1 MWHAKTIEETLRE
14 LDVDAGTGL
23 SAEEAQRRLE
33 RHGPNRLEE
42 ERRKGLLSLFLSQ
55 LKDMLIYV
63 LLGAAV
69 ITLVV
74 GEYVDTV
81 VILLI
86 VLLNAVIGMIQEHKA
101 EKAIEALQ
109 KMASPKAL
117 VRRDGRVE
125 EIDADRVVPGDIVLL
140 DAGRIVPAD
149 LRLIESVDLQIE
161 ESALTGESVP
171 VEKNARA
178 VHADP
183 DTPVADRTNMAYTS
197 TLVTYGRGAGVAVAT
212 GMGTELGKIAGA
224 LKEETAGLTP
234 LQKRLEELG
243 RTLGFAAIGVCALIF
258 LVALLQG
265 RELFEM
271 FLTALSLAVAAI
283 PEGLPAIVAIVLA
296 LGVAKMARRGAIVRR
311 LPAVETLGSVTVIC
325 SDKTGTLTQNKMTVT
340 RLYTPYR
347 FRDAATG
354 GEDLSAAA
362 SGADVSGGALAEGD
376 ASGGV
381 RSDAA
386 LSGGVPSAGAL
397 SGEVPSGS
405 ALSSVAPSGSALSDG
420 ERRLLEAFVL
430 CSDAAIEDGKGTG
443 DPTEVALV
451 EAGWRF
457 GLRKKELETRHPR
470 AAERPFDSERK
481 LMSIAS
487 RIDGGY
493 RIHTKGAPD
502 RLLDIC
508 THALVE
514 GQVVPLTDELK
525 AEILRAVEAMS
536 DDALRVLAAAYK
548 DVESVP
554 DPGEMEADLV
564 FLGLAGM
571 IDPPRAEARESIR
584 EAKMA
589 GIRPVMITGDHKST
603 ALAIARQLGIAESAD
618 ECLTGAE
625 LDGLSEEELRRRA
638 GRLSVFARVS
648 PEHKVKI
655 VKAFQA
661 EGHVVSMTG
670 DGVNDAPSLKHAD
683 IGVAMGIAGTDV
695 AKGASDMILTDDNFA
710 TIVRAVRE
718 GRTIYQNIK
727 KSVTFLLA
735 CNLGEVLAIFT
746 AIAFFWPLPLLATQI
761 LWVNLVTDSLPA
773 IALGTDP
780 ADRNVMRQKPRNPK
794 ESFFAQGA
802 AWRVA
807 AGGVLI
813 GLVTL
818 AGFWWGLRQA
828 GYSPGTKGIPEDAL
842 TYARTIAFAVLTGSQ
857 MMFALSVRSQ
867 SEPALRAGLFRNR
880 LLIGAIAASFLLQV
894 AVISMPFTANI
905 FHLQPLG
912 LTEWALA
919 AALSLVPPV
928 VNEVLK
934 LLAGARVA
942 FSGKGS

>member
-14 LDVDAGTGL
+14 LGVDAGTGL
-23 SAEEAQRRLE
+23 SAEEARRRLE

-42 ERRKGLLSLFLSQ
+42 ESGKGLWSLFLSQ

-63 LLGAAV
+63 LLGAAI

-74 GEYVDTV
+74 GEYVDTA

-109 KMASPKAL
+109 QMASPKAV
-117 VRRDGRVE
+117 VRRDGRIE
-125 EIDADRVVPGDIVLL
+125 EIDADRVVPGDIILL

-149 LRLIESVDLQIE
+149 LRLIESADLRIE

-171 VEKNARA
+171 AEKDART

-197 TLVTYGRGAGVAVAT
+197 TLVTYGRGVGVAVAT

-224 LKEETAGLTP
+224 LKEESAGLTP

-258 LVALLQG
+258 LIALLQG

-296 LGVAKMARRGAIVRR
+296 LGVARMARRGAIVRR

-347 FRDAATG
+347 FRDAAPG
-354 GEDLSAAA
+354 RAEPAGAA
-362 SGADVSGGALAEGD
+362 SGAHVAGGAPSEGSF
-376 ASGGV
+376 SGVVPAVGAP
-381 RSDAA
+381 SDATSLDA
-386 LSGGVPSAGAL
+386 AP
-397 SGEVPSGS
+397 
-405 ALSSVAPSGSALSDG
+405 APSGAVLTDG
-420 ERRLLEAFVL
+420 EQRLLEAFVL
-430 CSDAAIEDGKGTG
+430 CSDAAIEDGRGTG

-457 GLRKKELETRHPR
+457 GLRKRELEARHPR
-470 AAERPFDSERK
+470 AAERPFDSDRK
-481 LMSIAS
+481 LMSTAS
-487 RIDGGY
+487 RIDGGF
-493 RIHTKGAPD
+493 RIHAKGAPD

-508 THALVE
+508 THALVD
-514 GQVVPLTDELK
+514 GRAVPLTVELK

-536 DDALRVLAAAYK
+536 DDALRVLAAACK
-548 DVESVP
+548 DVENVP
-554 DPGEMEADLV
+554 DPGGMEADLI

-584 EAKMA
+584 EAKAA
-589 GIRPVMITGDHKST
+589 GIRPVMITGDHQST
-603 ALAIARQLGIAESAD
+603 ALAIARQLGIAEFPD
-618 ECLTGAE
+618 ECVTGAE
-625 LDGLSEEELRRRA
+625 LDGLSEEELRRRT

-683 IGVAMGIAGTDV
+683 IGVAMGIAGTDA

-718 GRTIYQNIK
+718 GRTINQNIK

-735 CNLGEVLAIFT
+735 CNLGEVLAIFA

-780 ADRNVMRQKPRNPK
+780 ADKDVMRQKPRNPR

-802 AWRVA
+802 AWRIA

-813 GLVTL
+813 GLVML
-818 AGFWWGLRQA
+818 AGFWWGLSQA
-828 GYSPGTKGIPEDAL
+828 GYCPGAKGIPEDAL

-857 MMFALSVRSQ
+857 MMFALSVRSL
-867 SEPALRAGLFRNR
+867 SEPVLRAGLFRNR
-880 LLIGAIAASFLLQV
+880 LLIGAIAISFLLQV
-894 AVISMPFTANI
+894 AVISLPFTSRI

-912 LTEWALA
+912 LSDWAAA
-919 AALSLVPPV
+919 AALSLVPPI
-928 VNEVLK
+928 VNEGLK
-934 LLAGARVA
+934 LISARRRSV
-942 FSGKGS
+942 

>member
-23 SAEEAQRRLE
+23 SAEEAQKRLE

-42 ERRKGLLSLFLSQ
+42 ERGKGLLSLFLSQ
-55 LKDMLIYV
+55 FKDMLIYV
-63 LLGAAV
+63 LLGAAA

-74 GEYVDTV
+74 GEYVDTA

-86 VLLNAVIGMIQEHKA
+86 VLLNAGIGVVQEHKA
-101 EKAIEALQ
+101 EKAIEALR

-140 DAGRIVPAD
+140 DAGRVVPAD
-149 LRLIESVDLQIE
+149 LRLIESADLRIE

-171 VEKNARA
+171 AEKDARA
-178 VHADP
+178 VHNDP
-183 DTPVADRTNMAYTS
+183 ETPVGDRTNMAYTS
-197 TLVTYGRGAGVAVAT
+197 TLVTYGRGVGVAVAT

-224 LKEETAGLTP
+224 LKEESAGLTP

-258 LVALLQG
+258 LLALLQG

-325 SDKTGTLTQNKMTVT
+325 SDKTGTLTRNKMTVT
-340 RLYTPYR
+340 RLYTPRR
-347 FRDAATG
+347 FRDAAPDGEEPAGAALPG
-354 GEDLSAAA
+354 GASAE
-362 SGADVSGGALAEGD
+362 GDVSGGFHAD
-376 ASGGV
+376 AAMSGGAPSEGAV
-381 RSDAA
+381 SDAV
-386 LSGGVPSAGAL
+386 LSAGSPA
-397 SGEVPSGS
+397 G
-405 ALSSVAPSGSALSDG
+405 APAPFTAPLTDG

-457 GLRKKELETRHPR
+457 GLRKRELEARHPR

-481 LMSIAS
+481 LMSTAS
-487 RIDGGY
+487 RMGGGY
-493 RIHTKGAPD
+493 RIHAKGAPD

-508 THALVE
+508 THALVDGRE
-514 GQVVPLTDELK
+514 VPLDDELR

-548 DVESVP
+548 DAESVP
-554 DPGEMEADLV
+554 DPGEMEKDLV

-571 IDPPRAEARESIR
+571 IDPPRAEARASIR

-589 GIRPVMITGDHKST
+589 GIRPVMITGDHQST

-618 ECLTGAE
+618 ECMTGAE
-625 LDGLSEEELRRRA
+625 LDGLSEEEFRRRI
-638 GRLSVFARVS
+638 GRLGVFARVS

-735 CNLGEVLAIFT
+735 CNLGEVLAIFA

-780 ADRNVMRQKPRNPK
+780 ADRNVMRRKPRNPR
-794 ESFFAQGA
+794 ESFFARGA

-807 AGGVLI
+807 AGGALI

-818 AGFWWGLRQA
+818 AGFWWGLSQA
-828 GYSPGTKGIPEDAL
+828 GYSPGAKGIPEDAL
-842 TYARTIAFAVLTGSQ
+842 AYARTIAFAVLTGSQ
-857 MMFALSVRSQ
+857 MMFALSMRSP
-867 SEPALRAGLFRNR
+867 SEPVLRAGLFRNR
-880 LLIGAIAASFLLQV
+880 LLIGAIAISFFLQV
-894 AVISMPFTANI
+894 AIISLPFTANV

-912 LTEWALA
+912 LAEWALA
-919 AALSLVPPV
+919 AALSLVPPLA
-928 VNEVLK
+928 NEGLK
-934 LLAGARVA
+934 LMWAGKKSA
-942 FSGKGS
+942 

>member
-23 SAEEAQRRLE
+23 SAEEAQKRLE

-42 ERRKGLLSLFLSQ
+42 ERGKGLLSLFLSQ
-55 LKDMLIYV
+55 FKDMLIYV
-63 LLGAAV
+63 LLGAAA

-74 GEYVDTV
+74 GEYVDTA

-86 VLLNAVIGMIQEHKA
+86 VLLNAGIGVVQEHKA
-101 EKAIEALQ
+101 EKAIEALR

-140 DAGRIVPAD
+140 DAGRVVPAD
-149 LRLIESVDLQIE
+149 LRLIESADLRIE

-171 VEKNARA
+171 AEKDARA
-178 VHADP
+178 VHNDP
-183 DTPVADRTNMAYTS
+183 ETPVGDRTNMAYTS
-197 TLVTYGRGAGVAVAT
+197 TLVTYGRGVGVAVAT

-224 LKEETAGLTP
+224 LKEESAGLTP

-258 LVALLQG
+258 LLALLQG

-325 SDKTGTLTQNKMTVT
+325 SDKTGTLTRNKMTVT
-340 RLYTPYR
+340 RLYTPRR
-347 FRDAATG
+347 FRDAAPDGEEPAGAALPG
-354 GEDLSAAA
+354 GASAE
-362 SGADVSGGALAEGD
+362 GDVSGGFHAD
-376 ASGGV
+376 AAMSGGAPSEGAV
-381 RSDAA
+381 SDAV
-386 LSGGVPSAGAL
+386 LSADSPAGA
-397 SGEVPSGS
+397 P
-405 ALSSVAPSGSALSDG
+405 APFTAPLTDG

-457 GLRKKELETRHPR
+457 GLRKRELEARHPR

-481 LMSIAS
+481 LMSTAS
-487 RIDGGY
+487 RMGGGY
-493 RIHTKGAPD
+493 RIHAKGAPD

-508 THALVE
+508 THALVDGRE
-514 GQVVPLTDELK
+514 VPLDDELR

-548 DVESVP
+548 DAESVP
-554 DPGEMEADLV
+554 DPGEMEKDLV

-571 IDPPRAEARESIR
+571 IDPPRAEARASIR

-589 GIRPVMITGDHKST
+589 GIRPVMITGDHQST

-618 ECLTGAE
+618 ECMTGAE
-625 LDGLSEEELRRRA
+625 LDGLSEEEFRRRI
-638 GRLSVFARVS
+638 GRLGVFARVS

-735 CNLGEVLAIFT
+735 CNLGEVLAIFA

-780 ADRNVMRQKPRNPK
+780 ADRNVMRRKPRNPR
-794 ESFFAQGA
+794 ESFFARGA

-807 AGGVLI
+807 AGGALI

-818 AGFWWGLRQA
+818 AGFWWGLSQA
-828 GYSPGTKGIPEDAL
+828 GYSPGAKGIPEDAL
-842 TYARTIAFAVLTGSQ
+842 AYARTIAFAVLTGSQ
-857 MMFALSVRSQ
+857 MMFALSMRSP
-867 SEPALRAGLFRNR
+867 SEPVLRAGLFRNR
-880 LLIGAIAASFLLQV
+880 LLIGAIAISFFLQV
-894 AVISMPFTANI
+894 AIISLPFTANV

-912 LTEWALA
+912 LAEWALA
-919 AALSLVPPV
+919 AALSLVPPLA
-928 VNEVLK
+928 NEGLK
-934 LLAGARVA
+934 LMWAGKKSA
-942 FSGKGS
+942 